1 MGVNIKGGNN
11 SVGLANVSSTYEL
24 QVVTPQTEADAGFVQ
39 ISTEMDAGDVLGTRT
54 VVPPECSDD
63 FRLRVGLDQTLFN
76 ASFEGT
82 TVLTTLYNQSLTSAT
97 VAQAS
102 GFLTLNSGSST
113 TSGHAAYVRT
123 HRHFP
128 TFGTYPTYL
137 DMWIREVTPTATNAI
152 SEWGFLYLTN
162 QQTQQPLDG
171 IYFRRDSGGSLYG
184 VVTNNGTNIA
194 ITTAINVTNVPS
206 RDGVGAFD
214 PTESNHYLI
223 VYHNDVARF
232 WINDVMVA
240 ELACPA
246 ANAQFTSSSNTP
258 VGFRVLN
265 TGTVSPT
272 ARQLSVGFINVGF
285 GDQNVNKPWSHALCG
300 MGAGAYQYQN
310 GKTPGPTVT
319 RTNGAHG
326 HPASGTTRIAGTWT
340 PTSAPA
346 LNSLGGL
353 WTSPAM
359 SGLTSDADYPV
370 FAFLNPAGTAALPG
384 KTLYVTGVRVGEAYV
399 ATAASTNAM
408 LLSYILM
415 VGNSATNTS
424 SNDAPATV
432 SGKSVTIGGHG
443 FTPTEAVGNSKAG
456 FEVRFDSPLMVPAG
470 NYFHFVVRPFG
481 TVTSNTLVVTSS
493 LAVNGYFE

>member
-11 SVGLANVSSTYEL
+11 SAGLANVSSNYEL

-63 FRLRVGLDQTLFN
+63 YRLRVGLDQTLFN
-76 ASFEGT
+76 ASFEGI
-82 TVLTTLYNQSLTSAT
+82 TVLTTLYNQLLTTAT
-97 VAQAS
+97 VAQAN
-102 GFLTLNSGSST
+102 GFLSLNSGSST

-152 SEWGFLYLTN
+152 SEWGFLYLTA
-162 QQTQQPLDG
+162 QATQQPLDG
-171 IYFRRDSGGSLYG
+171 IYFRRASGGSLFG
-184 VVTNNGTNIA
+184 VVTNNGTDIA
-194 ITTAINVTNVPS
+194 TTTAINTTNVPT
-206 RDGVGAFD
+206 RDGVGSFD

-246 ANAQFTSSSNTP
+246 ANAQFTASSNTP

-300 MGAGAYQYQN
+300 MGAGAYQLQQGN
-310 GKTPGPTVT
+310 TPGPTVT
-319 RTNGAHG
+319 RASASTG
-326 HPASGTTRIAGTWT
+326 HPASTTARAAGTWT
-340 PTSAPA
+340 ATSAPA
-346 LNSLGGL
+346 LNNLGGL

-359 SGLTSDADYPV
+359 STLASDADYPV

-399 ATAASTNAM
+399 AAAASTNSM

-415 VGNSATNTS
+415 VGASASTTS
-424 SNDAPATV
+424 TLDAATTV
-432 SGKSVTIGGHG
+432 SGKSICIGGHG
-443 FTPTEAVGNSKAG
+443 FTPTETVGNYKPG
-456 FEVRFDSPLMVPAG
+456 FEMGFDSPLMVPAG
-470 NYFHFVVRPFG
+470 HYFVFVVRPFG